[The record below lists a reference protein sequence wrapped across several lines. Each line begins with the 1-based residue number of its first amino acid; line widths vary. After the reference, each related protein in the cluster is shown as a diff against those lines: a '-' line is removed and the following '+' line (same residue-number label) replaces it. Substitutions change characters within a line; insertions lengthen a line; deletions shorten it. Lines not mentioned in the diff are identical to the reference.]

1 MNTIQ
6 PVALTIAGYDP
17 CAGAGLLADIKA
29 MEQHGV
35 YGMGTVTANTLQ
47 DEDKVYQVNW
57 HKTDV
62 ILNQLN
68 ILLDRYNIQ
77 WVKIGI
83 IEDSKSFS
91 AIKNHLFTH
100 NPEIKIVWDPVLR
113 SSSGF
118 QFFENNQEL
127 DGLLENVYLI
137 TPNLPE
143 FKTLFKDEE
152 TAVKASFQCNIYLK
166 GGHNEGSP
174 GTDFLFCQGNKMT
187 FTANTTSVSPKHGSG
202 CVLSAAIT
210 ANLAL
215 GLDLPQSCI
224 SAKTYTEKFLSSHSS
239 LLGWHNKT
247 SVL

>member
-1 MNTIQ
+1 MNSIH
-6 PVALTIAGYDP
+6 PIAMTIAGYDP

-35 YGMGTVTANTLQ
+35 YGMGTVTANTFQ
-47 DEDKVYQVNW
+47 DEDKVYHVDWQ
-57 HKTDV
+57 KTDA
-62 ILNQLN
+62 ILHQLN
-68 ILLDRYNIQ
+68 TLLDRYSIQ

-83 IEDSKSFS
+83 IENSKSFS
-91 AIKNHLFTH
+91 AIKKHLLKY
-100 NPEIKIVWDPVLR
+100 NPEVKIVWDPVLR

-127 DGLLENVYLI
+127 DDLLENVYLI

-143 FKTLFKDEE
+143 FKTLFNDEE
-152 TAVKASFQCNIYLK
+152 TAIRASFLCNIYLK

-187 FTANTTSVSPKHGSG
+187 FTANTTSISPKHGSG

-210 ANLAL
+210 ANLAQ